1 MFINNILN
9 SIKKNFRAYTMIFA
23 LIGIWLLFTLLSPD
37 QTFISARNLSNLFR
51 QMTIISIL
59 AVGMVLV
66 IASGNGNIDLSVGST
81 TGFVSVMAAIF
92 HVKVISVLLTKMIPG
107 ISQTTLGITTTIIT
121 ILICLLIGVLIG
133 VLEGAVIAYLGVPA
147 FIVTLGGMLIFRGG
161 VNLATLGKTISV
173 SEVSLKSI
181 SQGYL
186 QVTLG
191 YILTGIVIILIF
203 LNMFLQRKR
212 KKEYGFEVEKIIFSI
227 LKASFFSVIV
237 FVFVL
242 IMNLYEGVQVPV
254 IIMAVVAL
262 IFTYLSNNTKFGR
275 YIFAIGGNKEAARL
289 SGINIR
295 RNVFKVFM
303 LMGLLSGVAGI
314 VLTARLGAGTTSGG
328 QGFEL
333 AVIASC
339 VIGGTSLTGGEGTI
353 FGALI
358 GALIMASLVNGM
370 NLLNTQYYWQDI
382 VQGLVLVLAVYV
394 DVISK
399 KTKS

>member
-242 IMNLYEGVQVPV
+242 IMNLYEGFVFD
-254 IIMAVVAL
+254 IIL
-262 IFTYLSNNTKFGR
+262 H
-275 YIFAIGGNKEAARL
+275 
-289 SGINIR
+289 
-295 RNVFKVFM
+295 
-303 LMGLLSGVAGI
+303 
-314 VLTARLGAGTTSGG
+314 
-328 QGFEL
+328 
-333 AVIASC
+333 
-339 VIGGTSLTGGEGTI
+339 
-353 FGALI
+353 
-358 GALIMASLVNGM
+358 
-370 NLLNTQYYWQDI
+370 DI
-382 VQGLVLVLAVYV
+382 
-394 DVISK
+394 
-399 KTKS
+399 